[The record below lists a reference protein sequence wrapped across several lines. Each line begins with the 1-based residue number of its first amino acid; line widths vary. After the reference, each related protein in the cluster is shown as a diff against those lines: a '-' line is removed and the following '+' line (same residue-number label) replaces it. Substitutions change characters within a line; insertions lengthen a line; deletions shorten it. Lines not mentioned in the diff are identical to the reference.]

1 DIAKD
6 VNETLTLADVSR
18 LKPYID
24 HLKIA
29 VDELNEWLGEENL
42 IWPFIRLGRFYE
54 GQGLYDQAAPYR
66 EQCLI
71 VSEKRLGEN
80 HPYVATSLNN
90 LAGLYYNQGRYTEA
104 ERLFIRARS
113 IYEQQLG

>member
-1 DIAKD
+1 
-6 VNETLTLADVSR
+6 NQTLTLADVSR

-42 IWPFIRLGRFYE
+42 IWPFIGLGRFYE
-54 GQGLYDQAAPYR
+54 GQGFYDQAAPYR

-80 HPYVATSLNN
+80 HPDVATSLNN
-90 LAGLYYNQGRYTEA
+90 LALLYEKQGRYTEA
-104 ERLFIRARS
+104 EPLYIRARS
-113 IYEQQLG
+113 IREQQLGEN